1 METASMLSALKGDK
15 LKDSSQWRAWHKRM
29 RAFAMNRTVWDL
41 CNPDTDEAYRPK
53 ALREPREPEYPLD
66 ADLEAKKEWRD
77 LLEVYKIGANRWE
90 KQRKGLNEV
99 NEYIITFVDS
109 SLRDAVLEFDTP
121 YDRLVYLKTRFA
133 RTPAYKEEIRMQW
146 RAFSTVKP
154 AGDIEKWLASW
165 TELREQAVSLQ
176 LPEAESANQ
185 DFLQAV
191 KEVLPIWWQAKYQ
204 EIVMNGASYD
214 TQSLIESFRALY
226 REIGQSDLSP
236 QALPPAPKG
245 SFSTWQGHQEAKND
259 SRKPRE
265 DVPFEKR
272 PCPCGNKHP
281 KHQLNTCWIVNEAI
295 RPDGYQP
302 RRENFQKME
311 KALSADPAWR
321 KWVHETIE
329 KSSKMPANAV
339 QLHLGNTSFS
349 TQEIGSKT
357 AISVLHDRW
366 ILDTGSGVHVCNKRS
381 WFVNLTPV
389 EETLATGDGGTAV
402 IGRGT
407 VKLTGAD
414 PISGQEK
421 TITLSDACYAP
432 GFHVNLVSYARL
444 REKGGKWSEAK
455 GYIQDHQGIPIV
467 SLHPR
472 KQHGLWIFDQPNKAI
487 KNTANAVSS
496 APRQE
501 KASTEL
507 WHRRLAHIQHT
518 TLKQMPK
525 MVEGVI
531 IDAEQAAPKAVCE
544 TCNLGRSNRQVSRK
558 PIGRSFGRFG
568 RVHFDLIQIPHAYNR
583 HRWISHF
590 YVEGIRFHWVMTH
603 ELKPEC
609 QLAITQF
616 VQLAKNWW
624 NLPIKAFHYDN
635 ETSAGRVS
643 ERSLTSDGI
652 VVYHSPP
659 GHPEM
664 NGYAERAGGVIILRM
679 RMLMLEGKLPKE
691 LWPEAAMA
699 AVWLLNRTPTYLAEE
714 NRWVVPW
721 DEVRKKFASDG
732 EAIPKVNLSNVRLYG
747 SLAYCRIEKQVQS
760 DKMNPRAE
768 VGFLVGY
775 LAANVWKIWF
785 PQHGKVRLVRD
796 AVFDESRRYS
806 PDFQPFQPIPMP
818 LEKEPQELD
827 QAETKR
833 AFQES
838 LTSGEMPELEAR
850 TDGEDVQE
858 APVRNETPGRDGFS
872 AEKPSHTASRQGV
885 YDTPSSQRFEPIS
898 VLPGAFPQEIPLPP
912 TPPRE
917 QEPPAARQG
926 VETPEMPARDQLQ
939 EVQQATQEV
948 QQETQEVRQATQEAQ
963 ENSESDDEA
972 EAQLQA
978 ELAPRELAP
987 RDINGDLDEANIVSG
1002 SRRRSAKRDDAFAYA
1017 TMEEPPA
1024 FLHAFAAALY
1034 AEKPIR
1040 RHRDDLPDPPKHW
1053 KDVMNHPFQQGF
1065 LAAMRREI
1073 DSLTEKE
1080 TYKVVDRPKDRGK
1093 QVLPLLWVF
1102 SYKLDQDG
1110 FLVKFK
1116 ARICVRGDLETI
1128 TSEEK
1133 RAATLAARTARM
1145 IFALVAAFDLNLRQR
1160 DAVTAFLNSRLE
1172 KEVYTRMPEGFGMQ
1186 GKCWKLHKALYGLRI
1201 SPRLWQQ
1208 EAAEV
1213 LSKLGLKQAP
1223 EDPCVFIGE
1232 GIIVFF
1238 YVDDIPIASHRTAE
1252 RRANQLERDLE
1263 AHWELT
1269 DHGEAE
1275 WFLNIRIIR
1284 DRQAKKLWLC
1294 QDSYLTSPYE
1304 GIASAQEIHLYQQKV
1319 GSMGY
1324 ATTITRAD
1332 AAKATSKLAEFLT
1345 NPGPQHHRA
1354 VDRAITYLYT
1364 TRFLAIE
1371 YNAEVDMD
1379 SVQLASDASYGDHA
1393 DRKSSAGYICQV
1405 YGGPVDWKATKQR
1418 TVTTSTTEAE
1428 LLGLSEASKHLQWW
1442 RRLLGRVGFEA
1453 SHGLTIECDNERA
1466 IGLITAD
1473 DASFDTKLRHVDIH
1487 HLWLRQE
1494 VKAGRVAVR
1503 WVPTAKMVADGLTK
1517 LLSRQKHASFVKLL
1531 RMVEIED
1538 LVMRK

>member
-29 RAFAMNRTVWDL
+29 RAFAINRTVWDL
-41 CNPDTDEAYRPK
+41 CNPDTDGALRPK
-53 ALREPREPEYPLD
+53 ALREPQEPEYPLD
-66 ADLEAKKEWRD
+66 ADPEAKKEWRD

-109 SLRDAVLEFDTP
+109 GLRDAVLEFDTP
-121 YDRLVYLKTRFA
+121 YDRLAYLKTRFA
-133 RTPAYKEEIRMQW
+133 RTPAFKEEIRMQW

-165 TELREQAVSLQ
+165 TELWQQAVSLQ
-176 LPEAESANQ
+176 LPEVESANQ

-214 TQSLIESFRALY
+214 TQDLIESFRGLY
-226 REIGQSDLSP
+226 REFGPSE
-236 QALPPAPKG
+236 ALQPPALKG
-245 SFSTWQGHQEAKND
+245 SFSTWQGHQEARND

-265 DVPFEKR
+265 DIPFEKR
-272 PCPCGNKHP
+272 PCPCGSKHP
-281 KHQLNTCWIVNEAI
+281 KHQLTNCWVVNEAV

-302 RRENFQKME
+302 KRENLQKME
-311 KALSADPAWR
+311 RALSADPAWR
-321 KWVHETIE
+321 KWIHETIGKPME
-329 KSSKMPANAV
+329 KLSKMPANAV
-339 QLHLGNTSFS
+339 QLNLGNTSFS
-349 TQEIGSKT
+349 TQEIGSKI
-357 AISVLHDRW
+357 AISALHDRW
-366 ILDTGSGVHVCNKRS
+366 ILDTGSGVHVCNERS

-389 EETLATGDGGTAV
+389 KEALVTGDGSTAV

-421 TITLSDACYAP
+421 IITLSNACYAP

-444 REKGGKWSEAK
+444 REKGGEWSEAK
-455 GYIQDHQGIPIV
+455 GYIQDHQGIPII
-467 SLHPR
+467 SLHLR
-472 KQHGLWIFDQPNKAI
+472 KQHGLWIFDQPNEAFQT
-487 KNTANAVSS
+487 TANAVSS

-501 KASTEL
+501 KGSMEL
-507 WHRRLAHIQHT
+507 WHRRLAHIQPA

-525 MVEGVI
+525 MVEGVTI
-531 IDAEQAAPKAVCE
+531 NEEEATPKAVCE
-544 TCNLGRSNRQVSRK
+544 TCSLGRSNRQVSRK

-568 RVHFDLIQIPHAYNR
+568 RVHFDLIQLPYAYNK

-603 ELKPEC
+603 EMKSEC

-616 VQLAKNWW
+616 VQIAKNWW

-664 NGYAERAGGVIILRM
+664 NGNAERAGGVILIRM
-679 RMLMLEGKLPKE
+679 RMLTLEGKLPKE

-699 AVWLLNRTPTYLAEE
+699 AVWLLNRTPTYIAHE

-721 DEVRKKFASDG
+721 DEVRKRFASDG

-806 PDFQPFQPIPMP
+806 LGFQPSQPIPMP

-827 QAETKR
+827 LAEAERVFQA
-833 AFQES
+833 S
-838 LTSGEMPELEAR
+838 LTNGEILELEAR
-850 TDGEDVQE
+850 TDNEDVQE
-858 APVRNETPGRDGFS
+858 GPVRNETPGRDSSS

-885 YDTPSSQRFEPIS
+885 YNTPSSRRFEPIS

-912 TPPRE
+912 TPPSE

-939 EVQQATQEV
+939 EVQ
-948 QQETQEVRQATQEAQ
+948 QATQEAQ

-987 RDINGDLDEANIVSG
+987 RDINGDLDEANIMSG
-1002 SRRRSAKRDDAFAYA
+1002 PRRRSAKRDDAFAYA

-1238 YVDDIPIASHRTAE
+1238 YKGTSKRIGSLLTME
-1252 RRANQLERDLE
+1252 KLNDL
-1263 AHWELT
+1263 
-1269 DHGEAE
+1269 
-1275 WFLNIRIIR
+1275 
-1284 DRQAKKLWLC
+1284 K
-1294 QDSYLTSPYE
+1294 PYE
-1304 GIASAQEIHLYQQKV
+1304 GIASAQEIHLYQQK
-1319 GSMGY
+1319 
-1324 ATTITRAD
+1324 
-1332 AAKATSKLAEFLT
+1332 
-1345 NPGPQHHRA
+1345 HHRA

-1428 LLGLSEASKHLQWW
+1428 LLGLSEAGKHLQWW

-1453 SHGLTIECDNERA
+1453 SHVLTIECDNERA

-1531 RMVEIED
+1531 RMVEIGD
-1538 LVMRK
+1538 LVMKK